1 MSYEHKEN
9 SGTLF
14 PVNPEDVKSDKHPN
28 YSGKSMIS
36 GTMYYI
42 SGWRNKSQN
51 GKTYL
56 SLSYKPVDIGGPT
69 KESPIDNKSN
79 DENIPF

>member
-28 YSGKSMIS
+28 YSGKCMIK
-36 GTMYYI
+36 GNMYYI
-42 SGWRNKSQN
+42 SGWKNTSQN
-51 GKTYL
+51 GKKYL
-56 SLSYKPVDIGGPT
+56 SLSFKPVDDIRVEPEPQDVKLT
-69 KESPIDNKSN
+69 PE
-79 DENIPF
+79 EIPF